1 MESNIINIIKTFSAV
16 LGGVIGAIFGELD
29 GAMIALLAFIT
40 IDYIT
45 GLMVGITSKTLNSA
59 VGFKGLA
66 KKVFILLLVLIAN
79 VLDTHVMG
87 GSGVVRGLVIA
98 FYIANEGLSILENA
112 GKLGVPYPEK
122 LRNVLEQ
129 LKEKNEGGQDADK
142 L

>member
-1 MESNIINIIKTFSAV
+1 MENNIILTIKTIFAAI
-16 LGGVIGAIFGELD
+16 GGIVGLIFGEID
-29 GAMIALLAFIT
+29 GVMMALLAFIA

-45 GLMVGITSKTLNSA
+45 GLMVAIVNKTLNSS

-79 VLDTHVMG
+79 ILDTHVMG
-87 GSGVVRGLVIA
+87 GSGVVRGVVIA
-98 FYIANEGLSILENA
+98 FYLANEGISILENA

-122 LRNVLEQ
+122 LKNVLEQ
-129 LKEKNEGGQDADK
+129 LKESEEQNADK

>member
-1 MESNIINIIKTFSAV
+1 MENNIITTIKTVSAM

-29 GAMIALLAFIT
+29 GAMIALLAFIA

-45 GLMVGITSKTLNSA
+45 GLLVGITSKTLNSA

-79 VLDTHVMG
+79 VLDTHVMD